1 VPEPTDVA
9 ALMPDEVPL
18 DEFEEDEEEDEEP
31 EEDEAMETLP
41 DGEEPDK
48 S

>member
-1 VPEPTDVA
+1 
-9 ALMPDEVPL
+9 MPDEVPL